1 MNCELLAVGTELL
14 LGEIANTDGQMIAQ
28 GLSEHGIN
36 VYWQTVVGDNPGR
49 LRQALDIARSRAD
62 IIITTG
68 GLGPTADDL
77 TKETVAAA
85 FGKRLY
91 TDPGQ
96 LARLKERMGPRMTPN
111 NLKQADLPEG
121 CTVLE
126 NDWGTAPGCAFA
138 ASGVHVI
145 MLPGPPRECRPMFLY
160 RAVPYLEK
168 LQGGVIGSR
177 YVKIFGVGESSME
190 TQVKPLMD
198 RLEGVTMAPYAK
210 EGECE
215 LRITARAETKEAALA
230 LCDPVVAQVRDILG
244 THVYGVDVS
253 SLEERVVQGLRQQGL
268 TIALAES
275 CTGGLVAKRITDIAG
290 ASEVFGFGCVT
301 YSNAA
306 KQRLLGVSQET
317 LERCTAVSE
326 QTALEMARGVRALSG
341 ADIGL
346 SVTGY
351 AGPGGGTEEHPVGT
365 VFIGLSWAGGERVVC
380 PERRYMRS
388 REQVRRSA
396 ASHALDLVRRE
407 VLERA

>member
-28 GLSEHGIN
+28 GLNEHGIN
-36 VYWQTVVGDNPGR
+36 VYWQTVVGDNPAR
-49 LRQALDIARSRAD
+49 LRQALEIARDRAD

-77 TKETVAAA
+77 TKETVAAV
-85 FGKRLY
+85 FGKKLY
-91 TDPGQ
+91 TDPRQ

-126 NDWGTAPGCAFA
+126 NDWGTAPGCAFEA
-138 ASGVHVI
+138 DGIHVI
-145 MLPGPPRECRPMFLY
+145 MLPGPPRECKPMFLY

-190 TQVKPLMD
+190 TLVKPLM
-198 RLEGVTMAPYAK
+198 EKQTQVTMAPYAK

-215 LRITARAETKEAALA
+215 LRITARAESREAALA
-230 LCDPVVAQVRDILG
+230 LCDPVVEQVREILG
-244 THVYGVDVS
+244 DNIYGVDVA
-253 SLEERVVQGLRQQGL
+253 SLEERVVQGLREQGMTL
-268 TIALAES
+268 ALAES
-275 CTGGLVAKRITDIAG
+275 CTGGLLAKRITDVPG

-301 YSNAA
+301 YSNEA
-306 KQRLLGVSQET
+306 KQALVGVSPET
-317 LERCTAVSE
+317 LERYTAVSPE
-326 QTALEMARGVRALSG
+326 TALEMARGARQRGG

-346 SVTGY
+346 STTGY

-365 VFIGLSWAGGERVVC
+365 VFIGLSWADGERVIC

-388 REQVRRSA
+388 REQIRRSA
-396 ASHALDLVRRE
+396 SSTALDLLRRE
-407 VLERA
+407 VLKL